1 MLAEVE
7 ERLPK
12 SDQHHRIFRHNRA
25 LAMFKLGAYDL
36 TLQETERLGEEYY
49 DLLGLSPE
57 QVIGRNPPAIRPLL
71 PKGRDNRDD
80 LKHLADTLDLH
91 AQALQRSGR
100 SSPFARIHAMKF
112 YELAHAPQS
121 VIRVGQDLVDDFCI
135 HYDFESARDVI
146 EKTLLPTVQA
156 LNLVSWVVPVRSQY
170 AVVLAYS
177 GKFDAADN
185 EMRRLAPYEAGLSP
199 AGKGELQDQRR
210 LITRLRRSGP
220 PPQRKV
226 VIPPA
231 MQKLLAARN
240 GPAAP
245 PQQRRTKVG
254 RNERCP
260 CQSGRK
266 YKHCHGR

>member
-1 MLAEVE
+1 
-7 ERLPK
+7 
-12 SDQHHRIFRHNRA
+12 
-25 LAMFKLGAYDL
+25 
-36 TLQETERLGEEYY
+36 
-49 DLLGLSPE
+49 
-57 QVIGRNPPAIRPLL
+57 
-71 PKGRDNRDD
+71 
-80 LKHLADTLDLH
+80 
-91 AQALQRSGR
+91 
-100 SSPFARIHAMKF
+100 MKF
-112 YELAHAPQS
+112 YELAQAPQS
-121 VIRVGQDLVDDFCI
+121 VIRVGQDLVDDFCA
-135 HYDFESARDVI
+135 HNDFEGARDVI
-146 EKTLLPTVQA
+146 EKTLLLTVQA

-210 LITRLRRSGP
+210 LIARLRRLGP

-231 MQKLLAARN
+231 VKELLAGRN
-240 GPAAP
+240 RTTAP
-245 PQQRRTKVG
+245 PQQRRTKIG

>member
-12 SDQHHRIFRHNRA
+12 SDQHHRIFRYNRA

-71 PKGRDNRDD
+71 PKGR
-80 LKHLADTLDLH
+80 
-91 AQALQRSGR
+91 
-100 SSPFARIHAMKF
+100 
-112 YELAHAPQS
+112 
-121 VIRVGQDLVDDFCI
+121 
-135 HYDFESARDVI
+135 
-146 EKTLLPTVQA
+146 
-156 LNLVSWVVPVRSQY
+156 
-170 AVVLAYS
+170 
-177 GKFDAADN
+177 
-185 EMRRLAPYEAGLSP
+185 
-199 AGKGELQDQRR
+199 RR